1 MSDSPALAKE
11 RSTKVSIGHI
21 VAVLLT
27 GVVCFLAIVQVT
39 GRVVSA
45 SASAFTPY
53 INTALVPYRS
63 EVTQVS
69 GDWRG
74 FNPVLRI
81 KRLSFAAGYLQ
92 NVYIELDFFQ
102 TIAKGKPI
110 FRRFFSE
117 KGEVGVIH
125 TPQGWA
131 LKNSSEQ
138 PIDIDFYELL
148 SSSEFVDAN
157 LELNV
162 ERANRA
168 FRFAVNL
175 TVNNDPLN
183 KYGRLV
189 IDSPG
194 VSQPLALVY
203 DLRSQS
209 ARDESLPPDAL
220 LRLSAEGGLQVPA
233 ALLGG
238 TGVVLELSR
247 AHWQGSEGHSSDLI
261 DDQKQPNQ
269 ASADKDGNARD
280 RAWSSQGF
288 GVFDLA
294 LTVTQSPYLLPDRTL
309 TVGAQVSVWSRQG
322 KAIARVQS
330 RLQTE
335 GATDLLP
342 PSMLLE
348 VDSDRL
354 LDATPASYTMQPS
367 VRIRTQNLDLGA
379 FSEFADAALSS
390 ERALGEWLIALD
402 AQATL
407 RELIA
412 SYTPSSGLSWWSDA
426 EDVQLSAYRGS
437 PGVINA
443 RAEIYGDSNHI
454 GMQVQGDDVTMNF
467 PTVFSEV
474 WEFDAV
480 SGDLLLLFKQGYA
493 SVRGSNITAVDG
505 RTHITGGFATS
516 RPEARFDQR
525 ISLSLQ
531 VDDISAP
538 QTRRFIPYKL
548 NPGLRQWLLE
558 APLAGDFSDVRM
570 AHHGQIHIRPGE
582 VSRRRFELQGDFQA
596 ARVRYED
603 QWPLL
608 LDANGSIH
616 VAGRHTYGDLHAGK
630 TAELDL
636 SGAKIHV
643 DANQSM
649 LFLSQ
654 QHSASADTL
663 LTLVRQSPLQQS
675 LSFVSPEWSAEG
687 EILYSA
693 EMGVPLGSNLPPT
706 AILQVDIDA
715 EFDDLDLAMPDY
727 RLAWRSLAGQQ
738 RFSLPHNLEGD
749 VSGLLF
755 GNPVDVRIDY
765 DPQFLRFD
773 VAGQASALDIFRM
786 AAIETSPVIEGEADF
801 VGKLQLDMAGTGP
814 AELRLS
820 TDFEGMAVN
829 LPAQFGKD
837 HEGRSKSVFD
847 LAFADDYLRVDWQYK
862 ETEGWYQAANGLTE
876 RVSQGA
882 IGVNALPLEVEP
894 NYEGVVINGRVSKV
908 DLADWVATDGGA
920 AIDPPVSWQMRGLQV
935 DDFIVDDLKFLD
947 LELSGQGDRNSAVF
961 QVRSE
966 DVSGSIDLSDSS
978 QLVVDLLTLRL
989 PGSSSDENT
998 LQGNLDPIDL
1008 AVGQALPRAKV
1019 FVNELII
1026 GEEPFGRWK
1035 FEISPE
1041 PGGVRFDIE
1050 DVLVNGVDIKNS
1062 ALYWD
1067 LERNRSAFSGAAYM
1081 QDLAEVLPL
1090 WGYAPVVT
1098 SKSASVTGNLSWAG
1112 SPANLDIIKSE
1123 GGVSLA
1129 ATQGRFLD
1137 VESAQAGLR
1146 MLSLLNITA
1155 LTKRISFDFSDV
1167 VGEGI
1172 SFEEA
1177 FGDVQIEGQKLSF
1190 TKNLIIKSTSS
1201 RYEFGGK
1208 VDLSGNALDAEMIV
1222 TLPVGDSLP
1231 WYAAYLAFANPIAGL
1246 SVAVGERVFRKPIER
1261 MSSAKFVVSGTLD
1274 DPEVTFTE
1282 LFNKDIKEADVAGER
1297 LSPDLLKEQGESAS
1311 APSGVAR

>member
-1 MSDSPALAKE
+1 MSDNPALAKE
-11 RSTKVSIGHI
+11 PSTRLSIGHI
-21 VAVLLT
+21 AAVLLT
-27 GVVCFLAIVQVT
+27 GVICFLAIVQVT
-39 GRVVSA
+39 GRVALA

-53 INTALVPYRS
+53 LNTALVPYRS
-63 EVTQVS
+63 EVAQVS

-81 KRLSFAAGYLQ
+81 ERLSFAAGYLQ

-110 FRRFFSE
+110 FRRFLSE
-117 KGEVGVIH
+117 RGEVGVIY

-131 LKNSSEQ
+131 LKNSAEQ

-148 SSSEFVDAN
+148 GSSEFVDAS

-162 ERANRA
+162 ERANEA

-194 VSQPLALVY
+194 GSQPLDLVY

-209 ARDESLPPDAL
+209 ATDERLPPDAS
-220 LRLSAEGGLQVPA
+220 LRLSAEGGLQIPA
-233 ALLGG
+233 GLLGG
-238 TGVVLELSR
+238 TGLVLELSR
-247 AHWQGSEGHSSDLI
+247 ARWQESEGNSSELTHDQNLP
-261 DDQKQPNQ
+261 DQKFT
-269 ASADKDGNARD
+269 DTDGDAKD

-294 LTVTQSPYLLPDRTL
+294 LKVTQSPYVLEGRTL
-309 TVGAQVSVWSRQG
+309 TVGARVSVWSRQG
-322 KAIARVQS
+322 KALARIQS

-342 PSMLLE
+342 PSILLE

-354 LDATPASYTMQPS
+354 LGATSAKHPMQPS

-379 FSEFADAALSS
+379 FSELADVALSS
-390 ERALGEWLIALD
+390 ERALGEWLLALD

-412 SYTPSSGLSWWSDA
+412 SYTPSSGLAWWSDA
-426 EDVQLSAYRGS
+426 EEVQLSAYRGS

-454 GMQVQGDDVTMNF
+454 GMKVQGSDVTMNF

-474 WEFDAV
+474 WKFDAV
-480 SGDLLLLFKQGYA
+480 SGDLLLLFKPGYA
-493 SVRGSNITAVDG
+493 SVRGSNIKAVDG

-570 AHHGQIHIRPGE
+570 AHHGQIHIRPEE

-596 ARVRYED
+596 ALVRYED
-603 QWPLL
+603 EWPLL
-608 LDANGSIH
+608 LGASGSIN

-643 DANQSM
+643 DATQSM

-654 QHSASADTL
+654 QHTVSADTL

-675 LSFVSPEWSAEG
+675 LSFVTPGWSAEG
-687 EILYSA
+687 EVLYNA
-693 EMGVPLGSNLPPT
+693 EIAIPLGSNLPPT

-715 EFDDLDLAMPDY
+715 EFDDLELAMPDY
-727 RLAWRSLAGQQ
+727 RLTWRGLAGQQ
-738 RFSLPHNLEGD
+738 RFSLPHHLEGD

-755 GNPVDVRIDY
+755 GNPVDVRTDF
-765 DPQFLRFD
+765 DPQFLRFN
-773 VAGQASALDIFRM
+773 VAGRASALDIFRM
-786 AAIETSPVIEGEADF
+786 AAIEASPVLEGEADF
-801 VGKLQLDMAGTGP
+801 VGKLQLDMSEKGP

-837 HEGRSKSVFD
+837 QKERSKSVFD
-847 LAFADDYLRVDWQYK
+847 LAFADDYLRIDWQYK

-882 IGVNALPLEVEP
+882 IGVNALPLVVEP

-920 AIDPPVSWQMRGLQV
+920 AVDPPVSWQMRGLQV

-947 LELSGQGDRNSAVF
+947 LELSGQGDPSSAVF

-989 PGSSSDENT
+989 PRSSSDENT
-998 LQGNLDPIDL
+998 LKGNLDPIDL

-1050 DVLVNGVDIKNS
+1050 DVLVKGVDIKNS
-1062 ALYWD
+1062 ALHWD
-1067 LERNRSAFSGAAYM
+1067 LERNRSAFSGAAHM

-1112 SPANLDIIKSE
+1112 SPANLDILKSE
-1123 GGVSLA
+1123 GGISLA
-1129 ATQGRFLD
+1129 ATQGRFSD

-1146 MLSLLNITA
+1146 VLSLLNITA

-1167 VGEGI
+1167 VGEGV

-1201 RYEFGGK
+1201 RYEFGGE

-1222 TLPVGDSLP
+1222 TLPVSDSLP

-1246 SVAVGERVFRKPIER
+1246 GVAVGERVFRKPIER
-1261 MSSAKFVVSGTLD
+1261 MSSAKFVVSGSLD

-1282 LFNKDIKEADVAGER
+1282 LFNRDIKEADVAGER
-1297 LSPDLLKEQGESAS
+1297 LSPDLLKEQGESVSAS
-1311 APSGVAR
+1311 PGVAR

>member
-1 MSDSPALAKE
+1 MNDSPAPAKE

-21 VAVLLT
+21 VSVLLT
-27 GVVCFLAIVQVT
+27 GVVCFLAIVQVM
-39 GRVVSA
+39 GRVASA

-53 INTALVPYRS
+53 INTALIPYRS

-69 GDWRG
+69 GDWQG

-81 KRLSFAAGYLQ
+81 ERLSFAAGYLQ

-102 TIAKGKPI
+102 TIANRKPI
-110 FRRFFSE
+110 FRRFFVK
-117 KGEVGVIH
+117 KGEVGLIH

-131 LKNSSEQ
+131 LKNNSEQ

-148 SSSEFVDAN
+148 SSSKFVDAV
-157 LELNV
+157 LGLSV
-162 ERANRA
+162 ERANEA
-168 FRFAVNL
+168 FRFAINL

-194 VSQPLALVY
+194 ISQPLALVY
-203 DLRSQS
+203 DLRSQG
-209 ARDESLPPDAL
+209 ARDERLQPDAS
-220 LRLSAEGGLQVPA
+220 LRLSAEGGLQIPA
-233 ALLGG
+233 VLLGG
-238 TGVVLELSR
+238 TGVALEFSR
-247 AHWQGSEGHSSDLI
+247 AKWHGGEGRSSELI
-261 DDQKQPNQ
+261 DDQKQPNEKF
-269 ASADKDGNARD
+269 ADKDGDARD
-280 RAWSSQGF
+280 RAWLSQGF
-288 GVFDLA
+288 GIFDLD
-294 LTVTQSPYLLPDRTL
+294 LKVTRSPYLLPDRTL
-309 TVGAQVSVWSRQG
+309 TLGARVSVWSRQG
-322 KAIARVQS
+322 KALARVQS

-348 VDSDRL
+348 VDWDRL
-354 LDATPASYTMQPS
+354 IGGTSASYTMQPS
-367 VRIRTQNLDLGA
+367 VRIRTQSLDLGA

-407 RELIA
+407 TELIA
-412 SYTPSSGLSWWSDA
+412 SYTPSSGLSWWSYA
-426 EDVQLSAYRGS
+426 KDVQLSAYRGS

-443 RAEIYGDSNHI
+443 HAEIYGDANHI
-454 GMQVQGDDVTMNF
+454 GMQVKGDDVTMSF
-467 PTVFSEV
+467 PAVFSEV

-480 SGDLLLLFKQGYA
+480 SGELLLLFKQGYA
-493 SVRGSNITAVDG
+493 SVRGSNVKAVDG

-531 VDDISAP
+531 VDDISAA

-548 NPGLRQWLLE
+548 NPRLRQWLLE
-558 APLAGDFSDVRM
+558 APLAGDFSDLRM
-570 AHHGQIHIRPGE
+570 AHHGQIHIRPSE

-596 ARVRYED
+596 ARLRYED

-616 VAGRHTYGDLHAGK
+616 VAGRHTYGDLQAGK

-675 LSFVSPEWSAEG
+675 LSFVSSGWSAEG
-687 EILYSA
+687 EIFYNA
-693 EMGVPLGSNLPPT
+693 EIGVPLGSNLPPT
-706 AILQVDIDA
+706 AILQVAIDA

-738 RFSLPHNLEGD
+738 RFSLPHNLEGG

-773 VAGQASALDIFRM
+773 VAGQVSALDIFRM
-786 AAIETSPVIEGEADF
+786 AAIETSPVIEGQADF
-801 VGKLQLDMAGTGP
+801 VGRLQLDMVGTGP

-820 TDFEGMAVN
+820 TDFEGMAIN

-837 HEGRSKSVFD
+837 HGGRLKSVFD
-847 LAFADDYLRVDWQYK
+847 FAFADDYLRVDWQYK
-862 ETEGWYQAANGLTE
+862 ETEGWYQAANGLTK

-908 DLADWVATDGGA
+908 DLADWVSTDGGA

-947 LELSGQGDRNSAVF
+947 LELSGQGDRNSAIF
-961 QVRSE
+961 QVRGE
-966 DVSGSIDLSDSS
+966 DVSGSIDLSEPS

-989 PGSSSDENT
+989 PGLSSDENT
-998 LQGNLDPIDL
+998 LQGNHDPIDL
-1008 AVGQALPRAKV
+1008 TFGRALPRAKV

-1041 PGGVRFDIE
+1041 SGGVRFDIE
-1050 DVLVNGVDIKNS
+1050 DVLVNGVAIKNS
-1062 ALYWD
+1062 ALFWD
-1067 LERNRSAFSGAAYM
+1067 LERNKSAFSGAAYM

-1090 WGYAPVVT
+1090 WGYAPAVT

-1129 ATQGRFLD
+1129 AMQGRFLD

-1146 MLSLLNITA
+1146 VLSLLNITA

-1172 SFEEA
+1172 SFEEV

-1201 RYEFGGK
+1201 RYEFGGE
-1208 VDLSGNALDAEMIV
+1208 VDLSGKALDAEMIV

-1282 LFNKDIKEADVAGER
+1282 LFNKDIKEADAAGER
-1297 LSPDLLKEQGESAS
+1297 LSPDLLKEQDEGAS

>member
-1 MSDSPALAKE
+1 M
-11 RSTKVSIGHI
+11 
-21 VAVLLT
+21 
-27 GVVCFLAIVQVT
+27 Q
-39 GRVVSA
+39 
-45 SASAFTPY
+45 
-53 INTALVPYRS
+53 
-63 EVTQVS
+63 
-69 GDWRG
+69 
-74 FNPVLRI
+74 
-81 KRLSFAAGYLQ
+81 
-92 NVYIELDFFQ
+92 
-102 TIAKGKPI
+102 
-110 FRRFFSE
+110 
-117 KGEVGVIH
+117 
-125 TPQGWA
+125 
-131 LKNSSEQ
+131 
-138 PIDIDFYELL
+138 
-148 SSSEFVDAN
+148 
-157 LELNV
+157 
-162 ERANRA
+162 
-168 FRFAVNL
+168 
-175 TVNNDPLN
+175 
-183 KYGRLV
+183 
-189 IDSPG
+189 
-194 VSQPLALVY
+194 
-203 DLRSQS
+203 
-209 ARDESLPPDAL
+209 PDAS
-220 LRLSAEGGLQVPA
+220 LRLSAEGGLQIPA
-233 ALLGG
+233 VLLGG
-238 TGVVLELSR
+238 TGVALEFSR
-247 AHWQGSEGHSSDLI
+247 AQWHGGEGRSSELI
-261 DDQKQPNQ
+261 DDQKQPNEKF
-269 ASADKDGNARD
+269 ADKDGDARD
-280 RAWSSQGF
+280 RAWLSQGF
-288 GVFDLA
+288 GIFDLD
-294 LTVTQSPYLLPDRTL
+294 LKVTRSPYLLPDRTL
-309 TVGAQVSVWSRQG
+309 TLGARVSVWSRQG
-322 KAIARVQS
+322 KALARVQS

-348 VDSDRL
+348 VDWDRL
-354 LDATPASYTMQPS
+354 IGGTSASYTMQPS
-367 VRIRTQNLDLGA
+367 VRIRTQSLDLGA

-407 RELIA
+407 TELIA
-412 SYTPSSGLSWWSDA
+412 SYTPSSGLSWWSYA
-426 EDVQLSAYRGS
+426 KDVQLSAYRGS

-443 RAEIYGDSNHI
+443 HAEIYGDANHI
-454 GMQVQGDDVTMNF
+454 GMQVKGDDVTMSF
-467 PTVFSEV
+467 PAVFSEV

-480 SGDLLLLFKQGYA
+480 SGELLLLFKQGYA
-493 SVRGSNITAVDG
+493 SVRGSNVKAVDG

-531 VDDISAP
+531 VDDISAA

-548 NPGLRQWLLE
+548 NPRLRQWLLE
-558 APLAGDFSDVRM
+558 APLAGDFSDLRM
-570 AHHGQIHIRPGE
+570 AHHGQIHIRPSE

-596 ARVRYED
+596 ARLRYED

-616 VAGRHTYGDLHAGK
+616 VAGRHTYGDLQAGK

-675 LSFVSPEWSAEG
+675 LSFVSSGWSAEG
-687 EILYSA
+687 EIFYNA
-693 EMGVPLGSNLPPT
+693 EIGVPLGSNLPPT
-706 AILQVDIDA
+706 AILQVAIDA

-738 RFSLPHNLEGD
+738 RFSLPHNLEGG

-773 VAGQASALDIFRM
+773 VAGQVSALDIFRM
-786 AAIETSPVIEGEADF
+786 AAIETSPVIEGQADF
-801 VGKLQLDMAGTGP
+801 VGRLQLDMVGTGP

-820 TDFEGMAVN
+820 TDFEGMAIN

-837 HEGRSKSVFD
+837 HGGRLKSVFD
-847 LAFADDYLRVDWQYK
+847 FAFADDYLRVDWQYK
-862 ETEGWYQAANGLTE
+862 ETEGWYQAANGLTK

-908 DLADWVATDGGA
+908 DLADWVSTDGGA

-947 LELSGQGDRNSAVF
+947 LELSGQGDRNSAIF
-961 QVRSE
+961 QVRGE
-966 DVSGSIDLSDSS
+966 DVSGSIDLSEPS

-989 PGSSSDENT
+989 PGLSSDENT
-998 LQGNLDPIDL
+998 LQGNHDPIDL
-1008 AVGQALPRAKV
+1008 TFGRALPRAKV

-1041 PGGVRFDIE
+1041 SGGVRFDIE
-1050 DVLVNGVDIKNS
+1050 DVLVNGVAIKNS
-1062 ALYWD
+1062 ALFWD
-1067 LERNRSAFSGAAYM
+1067 LERNKSAFSGAAYM

-1090 WGYAPVVT
+1090 WGYAPAVT

-1129 ATQGRFLD
+1129 AMQGRFLD

-1146 MLSLLNITA
+1146 VLSLLNITA

-1172 SFEEA
+1172 SFEEV

-1201 RYEFGGK
+1201 RYEFGGE
-1208 VDLSGNALDAEMIV
+1208 VDLSGKALDAEMIV

-1246 SVAVGERVFRKPIER
+1246 SVAIGERVFRKPIER

-1282 LFNKDIKEADVAGER
+1282 LFNKDIKEADAAGER
-1297 LSPDLLKEQGESAS
+1297 LSPDLLKEQDEGAS

>member
-1 MSDSPALAKE
+1 MNDSPAPAKE

-21 VAVLLT
+21 VSVLLT
-27 GVVCFLAIVQVT
+27 GVVCFLAIVQVM
-39 GRVVSA
+39 GRVASA

-53 INTALVPYRS
+53 INTALIPYRS

-69 GDWRG
+69 GDWQG

-81 KRLSFAAGYLQ
+81 ERLSFAAGYLQ

-102 TIAKGKPI
+102 TIANRKPI
-110 FRRFFSE
+110 FRRFFVK
-117 KGEVGVIH
+117 KGEVGLIH

-131 LKNSSEQ
+131 LKNNSEQ
-138 PIDIDFYELL
+138 PIDIDFFELL
-148 SSSEFVDAN
+148 SSSKFVDAV
-157 LELNV
+157 LGLSV
-162 ERANRA
+162 ERANEA
-168 FRFAVNL
+168 FRFAINL
-175 TVNNDPLN
+175 TINNDPLN

-194 VSQPLALVY
+194 ISQPLALVY
-203 DLRSQS
+203 DLRSQG
-209 ARDESLPPDAL
+209 ARDERLQPDAS
-220 LRLSAEGGLQVPA
+220 LRLSAEGGLQIPA
-233 ALLGG
+233 VLLGG
-238 TGVVLELSR
+238 TGVALEFSR
-247 AHWQGSEGHSSDLI
+247 AKWHGGEGRSSELI
-261 DDQKQPNQ
+261 DDQKQPNEKF
-269 ASADKDGNARD
+269 ADKDGDARD
-280 RAWSSQGF
+280 RAWLSQGF
-288 GVFDLA
+288 GIFDLA
-294 LTVTQSPYLLPDRTL
+294 LKVTRSPYLLPDRTL
-309 TVGAQVSVWSRQG
+309 TLGARVSVWSRQG
-322 KAIARVQS
+322 KALARVQS

-348 VDSDRL
+348 VDWDRL
-354 LDATPASYTMQPS
+354 IGGTSASYTMQPS
-367 VRIRTQNLDLGA
+367 VRIRTQSLDLGA

-407 RELIA
+407 TELIA
-412 SYTPSSGLSWWSDA
+412 SYTPSSGLSWLSYA
-426 EDVQLSAYRGS
+426 KDVQLSAYRGS

-443 RAEIYGDSNHI
+443 HAEIYGDANHI
-454 GMQVQGDDVTMNF
+454 GMQVKGDDVTMSF
-467 PTVFSEV
+467 PAVFSEV

-480 SGDLLLLFKQGYA
+480 SGELLLLFKQGYA
-493 SVRGSNITAVDG
+493 SVRGSNVKAVDG

-531 VDDISAP
+531 VDDISAA

-548 NPGLRQWLLE
+548 NPRLRQWLLE
-558 APLAGDFSDVRM
+558 APLAGDFSDLRM
-570 AHHGQIHIRPGE
+570 AHHGQIHIRPSE

-596 ARVRYED
+596 ARLRYED

-616 VAGRHTYGDLHAGK
+616 VAGRHTYGDLQAGK

-675 LSFVSPEWSAEG
+675 LSFVSSGWSAEG
-687 EILYSA
+687 EIFYNA
-693 EMGVPLGSNLPPT
+693 EIGVPLGSNLPPT
-706 AILQVDIDA
+706 AILQVAIDA

-738 RFSLPHNLEGD
+738 RFSLPHNLEGG

-773 VAGQASALDIFRM
+773 VAGQVSALDIFRM
-786 AAIETSPVIEGEADF
+786 AAIETSPVIEGQADF
-801 VGKLQLDMAGTGP
+801 VGRLQLDMVGTGP

-820 TDFEGMAVN
+820 TDFEGMAIN

-837 HEGRSKSVFD
+837 HGGRLKSVFD
-847 LAFADDYLRVDWQYK
+847 FAFADDYLRVDWQYK
-862 ETEGWYQAANGLTE
+862 ETEGWYQAANGLTK

-908 DLADWVATDGGA
+908 DLADWVSTDGGA

-947 LELSGQGDRNSAVF
+947 LELSGQGDRNSAIF
-961 QVRSE
+961 QVRGE
-966 DVSGSIDLSDSS
+966 DVSGSIDLSEPS

-989 PGSSSDENT
+989 PGLSSDENT
-998 LQGNLDPIDL
+998 LQGNHDPIDL
-1008 AVGQALPRAKV
+1008 TFGRALPRAKV

-1041 PGGVRFDIE
+1041 SGGVRFDIE
-1050 DVLVNGVDIKNS
+1050 DVLVNGVAIKNS
-1062 ALYWD
+1062 ALFWD
-1067 LERNRSAFSGAAYM
+1067 LERNKSAFSGAAYM

-1090 WGYAPVVT
+1090 WGYAPAVT

-1129 ATQGRFLD
+1129 AMQGRFLD

-1146 MLSLLNITA
+1146 VLSLLNITA

-1172 SFEEA
+1172 SFEEV

-1201 RYEFGGK
+1201 RYEFGGE
-1208 VDLSGNALDAEMIV
+1208 VDLSGKALDAEMIV

-1282 LFNKDIKEADVAGER
+1282 LFNKDIKEADAAGER
-1297 LSPDLLKEQGESAS
+1297 LSPDLLKEQDEGAS

>member
-1 MSDSPALAKE
+1 MNDSPAPAKE

-21 VAVLLT
+21 VSVLLT
-27 GVVCFLAIVQVT
+27 GVVCFLAIVQVM
-39 GRVVSA
+39 GRVASA

-53 INTALVPYRS
+53 INTALIPYRS

-69 GDWRG
+69 GDWQG

-81 KRLSFAAGYLQ
+81 ERLSFAAGYLQ

-102 TIAKGKPI
+102 TIANRKPI
-110 FRRFFSE
+110 FRRFFVK
-117 KGEVGVIH
+117 KGEVGLIH

-131 LKNSSEQ
+131 LKNNSEQ

-148 SSSEFVDAN
+148 SSSKFVDAV
-157 LELNV
+157 LGLSV
-162 ERANRA
+162 ERANEA
-168 FRFAVNL
+168 FRFAINL

-194 VSQPLALVY
+194 ISQPLALVY
-203 DLRSQS
+203 DLRSQG
-209 ARDESLPPDAL
+209 ARDERLQPDAS
-220 LRLSAEGGLQVPA
+220 LRLSAEGGLQIPA
-233 ALLGG
+233 VLLGG
-238 TGVVLELSR
+238 TGVALEFSR
-247 AHWQGSEGHSSDLI
+247 AQWHGGEGRSSELI
-261 DDQKQPNQ
+261 DDQKQPNEKF
-269 ASADKDGNARD
+269 ADKDGDARD
-280 RAWSSQGF
+280 RAWLSQGF
-288 GVFDLA
+288 GIFDLA
-294 LTVTQSPYLLPDRTL
+294 LKVTRSPYLLPDRTL
-309 TVGAQVSVWSRQG
+309 TLGARVSVWSRQG
-322 KAIARVQS
+322 KALARVQS

-348 VDSDRL
+348 VDWDRL
-354 LDATPASYTMQPS
+354 IGGTSASYTMQPS
-367 VRIRTQNLDLGA
+367 VRIRTQSLDLGA

-407 RELIA
+407 TELIA
-412 SYTPSSGLSWWSDA
+412 SYTPSSGLSWWSYA
-426 EDVQLSAYRGS
+426 KDVQLSAYRGS

-443 RAEIYGDSNHI
+443 HAEIYGDANHI
-454 GMQVQGDDVTMNF
+454 GMQVKGDDVTMSF
-467 PTVFSEV
+467 PAVFSEV

-480 SGDLLLLFKQGYA
+480 SGELLLLFKQGYA
-493 SVRGSNITAVDG
+493 SVRGSNVKAVDG

-531 VDDISAP
+531 VDDISAA

-548 NPGLRQWLLE
+548 NPRLRQWLLE
-558 APLAGDFSDVRM
+558 APLAGDFSDLRM
-570 AHHGQIHIRPGE
+570 AHHGQIHIRPSE

-596 ARVRYED
+596 ARLRYED

-616 VAGRHTYGDLHAGK
+616 VAGRHTYGDLQAGK

-675 LSFVSPEWSAEG
+675 LSFVSSGWSAEG
-687 EILYSA
+687 EIFYNA
-693 EMGVPLGSNLPPT
+693 EIGVPLGSNLPPT
-706 AILQVDIDA
+706 AILQVAIDA

-738 RFSLPHNLEGD
+738 RFSLPHNLEGG

-773 VAGQASALDIFRM
+773 VAGQVSALDIFRM
-786 AAIETSPVIEGEADF
+786 AAIETSPVIEGQADF
-801 VGKLQLDMAGTGP
+801 VGRLQLDMVGTGP

-820 TDFEGMAVN
+820 TDFEGMAIN

-837 HEGRSKSVFD
+837 HGGRSKSVFD
-847 LAFADDYLRVDWQYK
+847 FAFANDYLRVDWQYK
-862 ETEGWYQAANGLTE
+862 ETEGWYQAANGLTK

-908 DLADWVATDGGA
+908 DLADWVSTDGGA

-947 LELSGQGDRNSAVF
+947 LELSGQGDRNSAIF
-961 QVRSE
+961 QVRGE
-966 DVSGSIDLSDSS
+966 DVSGSIDLSEPS

-989 PGSSSDENT
+989 PGLSSNENT
-998 LQGNLDPIDL
+998 LHGNHDPIDL
-1008 AVGQALPRAKV
+1008 TFGRALPRAKV

-1041 PGGVRFDIE
+1041 SGGVRFDIE
-1050 DVLVNGVDIKNS
+1050 DVLVNGVAIKNS
-1062 ALYWD
+1062 ALFWD
-1067 LERNRSAFSGAAYM
+1067 LERNKSAFSGAAYM

-1090 WGYAPVVT
+1090 WGYAPAVT

-1129 ATQGRFLD
+1129 AMQGRFLD

-1146 MLSLLNITA
+1146 VLSLLNITA

-1172 SFEEA
+1172 SFEEV

-1201 RYEFGGK
+1201 RYEFGGE
-1208 VDLSGNALDAEMIV
+1208 VDLSGKALDAEMIV

-1282 LFNKDIKEADVAGER
+1282 LFNKDIKEADAAGER
-1297 LSPDLLKEQGESAS
+1297 LSPDLLKEQDEGAS

>member
-1 MSDSPALAKE
+1 MNDSPAPAKV

-21 VAVLLT
+21 VSVLLT
-27 GVVCFLAIVQVT
+27 GVVCFLAIVQVM
-39 GRVVSA
+39 GRVASA

-53 INTALVPYRS
+53 INTALIPYRS

-69 GDWRG
+69 GDWQG

-81 KRLSFAAGYLQ
+81 ERLSFAAGYLQ

-102 TIAKGKPI
+102 TIANRKPI
-110 FRRFFSE
+110 FRRFFVK
-117 KGEVGVIH
+117 KGEVGLIH

-131 LKNSSEQ
+131 LKNNSEQ

-148 SSSEFVDAN
+148 SSSKFVDAV
-157 LELNV
+157 LGLSV
-162 ERANRA
+162 ERANEA
-168 FRFAVNL
+168 FRFAINL
-175 TVNNDPLN
+175 TVNNDALN
-183 KYGRLV
+183 KHGRLV

-194 VSQPLALVY
+194 TSQPLALVY
-203 DLRSQS
+203 DLRSQG
-209 ARDESLPPDAL
+209 ARDERLQPDAS
-220 LRLSAEGGLQVPA
+220 LRLSAEGGLQIPA
-233 ALLGG
+233 VLLGG
-238 TGVVLELSR
+238 TGVALEFSR
-247 AHWQGSEGHSSDLI
+247 AQWHGGEGRSSELI
-261 DDQKQPNQ
+261 DDQKQPNEKF
-269 ASADKDGNARD
+269 ADKDGDARD
-280 RAWSSQGF
+280 RAWLSQGF
-288 GVFDLA
+288 GIFDLD
-294 LTVTQSPYLLPDRTL
+294 LKVTRSPYLLPDRTL
-309 TVGAQVSVWSRQG
+309 TLGARVSVWSRQG
-322 KAIARVQS
+322 KALARVQS

-348 VDSDRL
+348 VDWDRL
-354 LDATPASYTMQPS
+354 IGGTSASYTMQPS
-367 VRIRTQNLDLGA
+367 VRIRTQSLDLGA

-407 RELIA
+407 TELIA
-412 SYTPSSGLSWWSDA
+412 SYTPSSGLSWWSYA
-426 EDVQLSAYRGS
+426 KDVQLSAYRGS

-443 RAEIYGDSNHI
+443 HAEIYGDANHI
-454 GMQVQGDDVTMNF
+454 GMQVKGDDVTISF
-467 PTVFSEV
+467 PAVFSEV

-480 SGDLLLLFKQGYA
+480 SGELLLLFKQGYA
-493 SVRGSNITAVDG
+493 SVRGSNVKAVDG

-531 VDDISAP
+531 VDDISAA

-548 NPGLRQWLLE
+548 NPRLRQWLLE
-558 APLAGDFSDVRM
+558 APLAGDFSDLRM
-570 AHHGQIHIRPGE
+570 AHHGQIHIRPSE

-596 ARVRYED
+596 ARLRYED

-616 VAGRHTYGDLHAGK
+616 VAGRHTYGDLQAGK

-675 LSFVSPEWSAEG
+675 LSFVSSGWSAEG
-687 EILYSA
+687 EIFYNA
-693 EMGVPLGSNLPPT
+693 EIGVPLGSNLPPT
-706 AILQVDIDA
+706 AILQVAIDA

-738 RFSLPHNLEGD
+738 RFSLPHNLEGG

-773 VAGQASALDIFRM
+773 VAGQVSALDIFRM
-786 AAIETSPVIEGEADF
+786 AAIETSPVIEGQADF
-801 VGKLQLDMAGTGP
+801 VGRLQLDMVGTGP

-820 TDFEGMAVN
+820 TDFEGMAIN

-837 HEGRSKSVFD
+837 HGGRLKSVFD
-847 LAFADDYLRVDWQYK
+847 FAFADDYLRVDWQYK
-862 ETEGWYQAANGLTE
+862 ETEGWYQAANGLTK

-908 DLADWVATDGGA
+908 DLADWVSTDGGA

-947 LELSGQGDRNSAVF
+947 LELSGQGDRNSAIF
-961 QVRSE
+961 QVRGE
-966 DVSGSIDLSDSS
+966 DVSGSIDLSEPS

-989 PGSSSDENT
+989 PGLSSDENT
-998 LQGNLDPIDL
+998 LQGNHDPIDL
-1008 AVGQALPRAKV
+1008 TFGRALPRAKV

-1041 PGGVRFDIE
+1041 SGGVRFDIE
-1050 DVLVNGVDIKNS
+1050 DVLVNGVAIKNS
-1062 ALYWD
+1062 ALFWD
-1067 LERNRSAFSGAAYM
+1067 LERNKSAFSGAAYM

-1090 WGYAPVVT
+1090 WGYAPAVT

-1129 ATQGRFLD
+1129 AMQGRFLD

-1146 MLSLLNITA
+1146 VLSLLNITA

-1172 SFEEA
+1172 SFEEV

-1201 RYEFGGK
+1201 RYEFGGE
-1208 VDLSGNALDAEMIV
+1208 VDLSGKALDAEMIV

-1282 LFNKDIKEADVAGER
+1282 LFNKDIKEADAAGER
-1297 LSPDLLKEQGESAS
+1297 LSPDLLKEQDEGAS